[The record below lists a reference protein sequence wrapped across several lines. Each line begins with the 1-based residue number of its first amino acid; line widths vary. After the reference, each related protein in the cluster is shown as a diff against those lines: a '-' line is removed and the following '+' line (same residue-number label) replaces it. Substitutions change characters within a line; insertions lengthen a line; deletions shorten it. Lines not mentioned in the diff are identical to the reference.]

1 MYVNIIGKFCF
12 YDLLQFIINISKFFK
27 LVNIVE
33 NQKINIYFI
42 KCMFFVV
49 FNNCIFFFFDL
60 NILLDLFIEVIN
72 IYLCYNYVLFFCY
85 FLFLCL
91 KLILGLVF
99 LLVVGIFDGQE
110 MILFFRYFQDDC
122 RKMLVCKV
130 QKFVLQLYEQMSF
143 LQLCY

>member
-1 MYVNIIGKFCF
+1 
-12 YDLLQFIINISKFFK
+12 
-27 LVNIVE
+27 
-33 NQKINIYFI
+33 
-42 KCMFFVV
+42 MFFIV

-99 LLVVGIFDGQE
+99 LLVVGIFDG
-110 MILFFRYFQDDC
+110 
-122 RKMLVCKV
+122 
-130 QKFVLQLYEQMSF
+130 
-143 LQLCY
+143 